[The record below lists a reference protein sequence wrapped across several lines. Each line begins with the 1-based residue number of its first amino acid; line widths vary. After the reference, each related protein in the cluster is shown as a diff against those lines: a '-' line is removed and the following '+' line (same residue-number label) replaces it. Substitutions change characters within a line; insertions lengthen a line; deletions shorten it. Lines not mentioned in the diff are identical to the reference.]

1 MSRDV
6 ELEKVDGLVRSNIVR
21 TNSQQEVENRGA
33 ICQGGLKMAGR
44 QEFVQEMLRDS
55 PLPHLD
61 VQVVKTQSRQ
71 AGRTSVDDRPVEQA
85 GSLH

>member
-6 ELEKVDGLVRSNIVR
+6 ELEKVDGLVRSDVVR
-21 TNSQQEVENRGA
+21 TNSQQEVENGGA
-33 ICQGGLKMAGR
+33 ICQGGFKMAGR
-44 QEFVQEMLRDS
+44 QEFVQKMLRNS
-55 PLPHLD
+55 LLPHLD

-85 GSLH
+85 GSLC

>member
-6 ELEKVDGLVRSNIVR
+6 ELEKVDGLVRSNVVR

-33 ICQGGLKMAGR
+33 ICQGGFKMAGR
-44 QEFVQEMLRDS
+44 KEFVQKMLRNS
-55 PLPHLD
+55 LLPHLD

-71 AGRTSVDDRPVEQA
+71 AGRTSVDDCPVEQD
-85 GSLH
+85 GSLC